1 MSESPGEGPPL
12 PKKRPT
18 RRASAYLHTKSKTK
32 VGVIKT
38 MMQDTVERPRIQQL
52 KELLLILAKEIDE
65 KPGARD
71 MASLARQYRETLQ
84 EIEEI
89 EGTDGN
95 NDEISQLLQERER
108 DGKSGSVR

>member
-1 MSESPGEGPPL
+1 
-12 PKKRPT
+12 
-18 RRASAYLHTKSKTK
+18 
-32 VGVIKT
+32 
-38 MMQDTVERPRIQQL
+38 MMQTTVELPRVAQL
-52 KELLLILAKEIDE
+52 KELLLILAKEIDD

-71 MASLARQYRETLQ
+71 MAALAKQYRETLH

-95 NDEISQLLQERER
+95 NDEITQLLQERER